1 MEFLCGFGFAVYSF
15 VLIYCIIMI
24 LVFNERVHNLQ
35 RKQKVLELK
44 VQNVNLELSNIK
56 SELIDIK
63 SETEIKGKH
72 ANLFEGERAN
82 GD

>member
-1 MEFLCGFGFAVYSF
+1 MEFLQGFGFAVYSF

-24 LVFNERVHNLQ
+24 LVFNERIHNLQ
-35 RKQKVLELK
+35 RKQKILEREIQD
-44 VQNVNLELSNIK
+44 VITDLSN
-56 SELIDIK
+56 IK

-82 GD
+82 GN

>member
-15 VLIYCIIMI
+15 VLIYYIIMI
-24 LVFNERVHNLQ
+24 LVFNERIHNLQ
-35 RKQKVLELK
+35 RKQKILEREIQD
-44 VQNVNLELSNIK
+44 VITDLSN
-56 SELIDIK
+56 IK

>member
-1 MEFLCGFGFAVYSF
+1 MEFLCGFSFAVYSF

-24 LVFNERVHNLQ
+24 LVFNERIHNLQ
-35 RKQKVLELK
+35 RKQKILEREIQD
-44 VQNVNLELSNIK
+44 VITDLSN
-56 SELIDIK
+56 IK